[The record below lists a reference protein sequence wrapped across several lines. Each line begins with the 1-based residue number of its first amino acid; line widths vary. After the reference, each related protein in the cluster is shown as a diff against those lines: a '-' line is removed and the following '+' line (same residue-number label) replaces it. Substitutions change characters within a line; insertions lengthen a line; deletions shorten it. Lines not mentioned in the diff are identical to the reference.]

1 MELIIYFGGSG
12 TLRDEGLD
20 LLQLCFVSSLK
31 TRRVMKDELWVGGK
45 GERTIDIVN
54 SALAAKRI

>member
-20 LLQLCFVSSLK
+20 LLQLRFVSSLK
-31 TRRVMKDELWVGGK
+31 PRRVMKDEIRVGGK
-45 GERTIDIVN
+45 GERTIDIMN
-54 SALAAKRI
+54 SALAVKRI

>member
-31 TRRVMKDELWVGGK
+31 PRRVMKDELWVGGK

>member
-20 LLQLCFVSSLK
+20 LLQLRFVPSLK
-31 TRRVMKDELWVGGK
+31 PRRVMKDELRVGGK

-54 SALAAKRI
+54 SALPVKRI

>member
-12 TLRDEGLD
+12 TLRNEGLD
-20 LLQLCFVSSLK
+20 LLQLRFVSSLK
-31 TRRVMKDELWVGGK
+31 PRGVMKDELRVGGK

-54 SALAAKRI
+54 SALPVKRI